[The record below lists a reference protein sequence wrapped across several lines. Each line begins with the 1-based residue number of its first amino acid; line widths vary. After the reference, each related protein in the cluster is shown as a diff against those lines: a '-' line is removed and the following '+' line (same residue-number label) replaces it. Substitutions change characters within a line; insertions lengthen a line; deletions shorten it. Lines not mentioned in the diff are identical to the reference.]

1 MAIQVS
7 GTTVINNSR
16 GLSNITSIDSTTT
29 TALTNAGLGGG
40 GAVSEY
46 TVGSFAHG
54 RGGTGDVSVGGTTS
68 SFSSSALAHDFRD
81 GSFDKTDSAGSGTWR
96 AMTFVRS
103 GYPSIYLRIA

>member
-29 TALTNAGLGGG
+29 TALTNAGIGGG

-54 RGGTGDVSVGGTTS
+54 RGGTGDVSVGSTTS
-68 SFSSSALAHDFRD
+68 AFSSSALAWDLRE
-81 GSFDKTDSAGSGTWR
+81 GSFNYTDSAGSGTWR